1 MRTMNEENYG
11 MGLLLH
17 FIHFVPLDA
26 NEGNCDAINNH
37 HKKPQCTNQSP
48 YTESIL
54 SILKHYQLFPVQRT

>member
-26 NEGNCDAINNH
+26 NEGNCDAKNNH
-37 HKKPQCTNQSP
+37 HKKKNNVP
-48 YTESIL
+48 IKV
-54 SILKHYQLFPVQRT
+54 SILKVF